1 MQRQQEISGPPET
14 SAQDSIHFED
24 ALGRTEALPYVYFRS
39 WQVSSTTYVV
49 LEYRGLTMSAD
60 FRSVFADE
68 I

>member
-24 ALGRTEALPYVYFRS
+24 ALGRTEALPYFYFRN

-49 LEYRGLTMSAD
+49 LGYRGFTISAD
-60 FRSVFADE
+60 FRSISADE